1 MQTPNGSTVHGYD
14 SFATLLQQSRHADA
28 LRRAGSTQD
37 VAIVRELQREPAPGV
52 GSGGP
57 RGPKM

>member
-1 MQTPNGSTVHGYD
+1 MQTPNGSTVQGYE
-14 SFATLLQQSRHADA
+14 SFASLLQKSHHAEA

-37 VAIVRELQREPAPGV
+37 VAIVHELQREPAPGV
-52 GSGGP
+52 ESNGP